1 MADVFTDGSSKK
13 KILWS
18 GSVVLPAPVSLSV
31 NDELIWT
38 SDTGRTLSGR
48 MVGDVIAE
56 NSYTVIPSKMINLI
70 PKVMYKIIKE

>member
-56 NSYTVIPSKMINLI
+56 K
-70 PKVMYKIIKE
+70 KIYQSSGDFLQKDL